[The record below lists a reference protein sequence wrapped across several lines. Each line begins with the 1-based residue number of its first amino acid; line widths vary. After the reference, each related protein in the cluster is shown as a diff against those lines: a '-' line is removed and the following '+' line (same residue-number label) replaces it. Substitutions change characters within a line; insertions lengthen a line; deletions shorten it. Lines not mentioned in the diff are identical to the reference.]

1 MDATYE
7 SDKYIHPY
15 PEIPL
20 NAFISQN
27 ILSANKFRDVHRF
40 SKVRLTTTDL
50 NCMLLKTE

>member
-7 SDKYIHPY
+7 SDKNIHPY

-40 SKVRLTTTDL
+40 SKVRLTNTDL